1 MCSEKGHLYGDT
13 NINEFEKRGRVKSS
27 AAKCKLKEKELWVR
41 LKIFSTFLRFLKS
54 HTFLPRSG
62 IFLGVILQKSANFSI
77 HKRVA
82 K

>member
-41 LKIFSTFLRFLKS
+41 LKIFSIFLRFLKS